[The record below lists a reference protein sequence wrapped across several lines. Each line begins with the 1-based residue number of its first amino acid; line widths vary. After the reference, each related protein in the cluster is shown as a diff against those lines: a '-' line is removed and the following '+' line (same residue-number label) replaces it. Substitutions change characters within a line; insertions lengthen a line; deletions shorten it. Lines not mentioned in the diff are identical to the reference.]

1 MAETNVSITIN
12 AEDWRGI
19 LAKMRSMLDESPQPN
34 YTTTTTIVEKP
45 LKKEKAVAK
54 QAPKRMEQ
62 AVPKEDSH
70 NGNVKE
76 DNKKHIAEYTLS
88 DVRKLAQD
96 AAKEKGAPFVK
107 NVLDTMDIG
116 SVSKMP
122 VDMYSE
128 FVELL
133 NRDA

>member
-34 YTTTTTIVEKP
+34 YTTTTTIVEKA
-45 LKKEKAVAK
+45 KEKAVAK
-54 QAPKRMEQ
+54 QAPKKMEQ
-62 AVPKEDSH
+62 AVAKEGSH

-76 DNKKHIAEYTLS
+76 DDKKHIAEYTLS
-88 DVRKLAQD
+88 DVRKLAQEK
-96 AAKEKGAPFVK
+96 AKEKGAQFVK
-107 NVLDTMDIG
+107 NVLDTMNIN
-116 SVSKMP
+116 SVSEVP

>member
-45 LKKEKAVAK
+45 QKKEKAVAK
-54 QAPKRMEQ
+54 QAPKKMEQ
-62 AVPKEDSH
+62 AVAKEGSH

-76 DNKKHIAEYTLS
+76 DDKKHIAEYTLS
-88 DVRKLAQD
+88 DVRKLAQEK
-96 AAKEKGAPFVK
+96 AKEKGAQFVK
-107 NVLDTMDIG
+107 NVLDTMNIE
-116 SVSKMP
+116 SVSKVP

>member
-19 LAKMRSMLDESPQPN
+19 LDKMRSMLYESPQPN

-45 LKKEKAVAK
+45 QKKEKAVAK
-54 QAPKRMEQ
+54 QAPKKMEQ
-62 AVPKEDSH
+62 AVAKEGSH

-76 DNKKHIAEYTLS
+76 DDKKHIAEYTLS
-88 DVRKLAQD
+88 DVRKLAQEK
-96 AAKEKGAPFVK
+96 AKEKGAQFVK
-107 NVLDTMDIG
+107 NVLDTMNIE
-116 SVSKMP
+116 SVSEVP

>member
-34 YTTTTTIVEKP
+34 YTTTTTIVEK
-45 LKKEKAVAK
+45 KKEKAVAK
-54 QAPKRMEQ
+54 QAPKKMEQ
-62 AVPKEDSH
+62 AVAKEGSH

-76 DNKKHIAEYTLS
+76 DDKKHIAEYTLS
-88 DVRKLAQD
+88 DVRKLAQEK
-96 AAKEKGAPFVK
+96 AKEKGAQFVK
-107 NVLDTMDIG
+107 NVLDTMNIE
-116 SVSKMP
+116 SVSEVP

>member
-34 YTTTTTIVEKP
+34 YTTTTTIVEKA
-45 LKKEKAVAK
+45 KEKAVAK
-54 QAPKRMEQ
+54 QAPKKMEQ
-62 AVPKEDSH
+62 AVAKEGSH

-76 DNKKHIAEYTLS
+76 DDKKHIAEYTLS
-88 DVRKLAQD
+88 DVRKLAQEK
-96 AAKEKGAPFVK
+96 AKEKGAQFVK
-107 NVLDTMDIG
+107 NVLDTMNIE
-116 SVSKMP
+116 SVSEVP